1 MGAKQGRKHQG
12 KPGKVNS
19 ALSAQLIGEVNHKR
33 KRTDQDPYGSSERS
47 GKHAKPDACLVA
59 ANTQARAAVQPAPV
73 PTSLPA
79 SLPAPL
85 PSSHA
90 ALRAALTD
98 MPCYM
103 SAQPFSLLQPSSG
116 IIYLHSPALF
126 AFALPCTDVLPP
138 SSYLTHDLDVFPYS
152 STNLDICTCNWC
164 GKNLLHCQKY
174 SM

>member
-1 MGAKQGRKHQG
+1 MGAKQGQKRQG

-19 ALSAQLIGEVNHKR
+19 ALSAQLIGEVNHKQ

-47 GKHAKPDACLVA
+47 GKHAKPDARSVA
-59 ANTQARAAVQPAPV
+59 ANAQARAAVQPVPV

-98 MPCYM
+98 TPCYM
-103 SAQPFSLLQPSSG
+103 SVQPFSLLQPALASFTY
-116 IIYLHSPALF
+116 IPQPYLH
-126 AFALPCTDVLPP
+126 LPYPVPMYYPP
-138 SSYLTHDLDVFPYS
+138 PPT
-152 STNLDICTCNWC
+152 
-164 GKNLLHCQKY
+164 
-174 SM
+174 